1 MRNKIQA
8 LYNKQFRGGLE
19 KAILE
24 MLEYNPKATYLD
36 LGCQEGIF
44 TKKMASKIG
53 TGNIQGI
60 DLVEGNATGI
70 IKVASDLEEPL
81 PFPDGILNVITASH
95 IIEHL
100 SNTDNFIKETY
111 RTLVP
116 GGYAIVSTP
125 NLSSFHIIAMLLLN
139 KQPTTCSISDK
150 MVEAWMD
157 IGPRHRRLFTMEGL
171 VSLLT
176 YYKFTVERKIYSG
189 YFPLPDWIS
198 KIVFYGGVHSNCITV
213 KARKPNE

>member
-8 LYNKQFRGGLE
+8 LYNKQFRRGLE

-81 PFPDGILNVITASH
+81 PFPDEVFNVITASH

-111 RTLVP
+111 RTLIP
-116 GGYAIVSTP
+116 GGYAIISTP
-125 NLSSFHIIAMLLLN
+125 NLSSFHIIAMLLFN

-150 MVEAWMD
+150 MVEDWMD
-157 IGPRHRRLFTMEGL
+157 TGPRHRRLFTMEGL
-171 VSLLT
+171 SKLLR
-176 YYKFTVERKIYSG
+176 YYGFTIEKQTYSG
-189 YFPLPDWIS
+189 YFPLPCIS
-198 KIVFYGGVHSNCITV
+198 RIDKWHSNCITV
-213 KARKPNE
+213 KARRPK